1 MAAKK
6 STDVMIAGK
15 VYTLSGYEE
24 EGYLQHVASYINT
37 KISEI
42 TEREEYRRIPND
54 MKSILIQLNIADD
67 YFKAKKQFETA
78 EENYKKA
85 EKDLFELKH
94 ELVDTQ
100 MKVEELLE
108 KLSRERQE
116 RSQKSDHESQLEQS
130 YKKLEDKYQLLLGN
144 ARVADERNR
153 QFEEMLRL
161 TQQEKREIEAV
172 NKELRLNK
180 EKLEATLADALLG
193 AASTTKDGKASQ
205 QMVQERSRNSKD
217 AGTGE
222 VGKADKKNA
231 SAEHIT
237 DSEGAGPEARSG
249 AAAEPMKT
257 KEQPIASEPKK
268 IVEQPLDAEPAKTTE
283 QPLAVEPAETT
294 EQPLAAEPAKT
305 TEQPITAEPAKTT
318 EQPITAAPTKTT
330 EQLITAEP
338 VEILEQSIS
347 AEPIGTTQQ
356 PIAAG
361 SAEKTEQPTAAEPPE
376 TTEKTKP
383 AEKTFEKR
391 GDDKAASETEK
402 MSEAEDFL
410 TPTELSREEIKELR
424 EAVNETMTELL
435 MEEEALSDEQ
445 EEAPLDD
452 ADEQEE
458 ALSNS
463 AAKASPILITPGLSE
478 EELAELLGPLRE
490 PKPAMPE
497 LSKEELEE
505 LLAPAARYDLTDEGP
520 LPDEDDDE
528 YVSSV
533 LSEVSDDDDPEI
545 QALARQ
551 IAELERQEQA
561 EKNKKKKKSKKRKR

>member
-67 YFKAKKQFETA
+67 YFKAKKQFEIA

-257 KEQPIASEPKK
+257 KEQPIASEPTK

-294 EQPLAAEPAKT
+294 EQPLA
-305 TEQPITAEPAKTT
+305 AEPAKTT

-391 GDDKAASETEK
+391 DDDKAASETEK

-445 EEAPLDD
+445 EEAPLDV

>member
-305 TEQPITAEPAKTT
+305 TEQPITA
-318 EQPITAAPTKTT
+318 APTKTT

-391 GDDKAASETEK
+391 DDDKAASETEK

-445 EEAPLDD
+445 EEAPLDV

>member
-283 QPLAVEPAETT
+283 QP
-294 EQPLAAEPAKT
+294 
-305 TEQPITAEPAKTT
+305 ITAEPAKTT

-391 GDDKAASETEK
+391 DDDKAASETEK